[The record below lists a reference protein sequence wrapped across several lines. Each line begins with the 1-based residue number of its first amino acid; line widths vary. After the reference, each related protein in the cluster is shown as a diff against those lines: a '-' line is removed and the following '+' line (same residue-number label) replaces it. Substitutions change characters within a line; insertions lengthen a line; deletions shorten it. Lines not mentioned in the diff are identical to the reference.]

1 VTRKAGVV
9 DGATPVSGYCA
20 EGLEAVRA
28 AFVANFAERGEHGAA
43 VCVLVDG
50 EVVVDLVGGWADE
63 TGTRPWNPDTLVNV
77 YSASKG
83 VLATL
88 ALREIDA
95 GHLDLDQRVRD
106 LWPEF
111 AVGSKEGAT
120 VRHALSHRAAVPAI
134 RTPLTDED
142 LWHWDT
148 MAAAVA
154 ATEAWH
160 EPGATVIYH
169 TNTYGHLV
177 GELVRRAGGDRPA
190 VALRRAAE
198 LAGADIWYAL
208 PPAEQARCAE
218 VRFHVRAD
226 VSAALAAGVE
236 AGGVGA
242 MIGLAYANPPSYSSQ
257 GVVNTAAWRSAEVPS
272 TNGHASARGLARWY
286 AAILDGRLLPAELL
300 AEATRVQ
307 ASGPCPVLGEEAT
320 FGLGFVPATAR
331 RPLGT
336 NPRAFGHFGT
346 GGALGFGDPDAGV
359 AFGYVMNDVVPRW
372 QSTRNRA
379 LIDALYAAL

>member
-1 VTRKAGVV
+1 MTRVV
-9 DGATPVSGYCA
+9 DDTPVSGYCA
-20 EGLEAVRA
+20 DGLTAVRE

-50 EVVVDLVGGWADE
+50 EVVVDLVGGWADDE
-63 TGTRPWNPDTLVNV
+63 RTRPWTPDTLVNV
-77 YSASKG
+77 YSAGKG
-83 VLATL
+83 ILATL
-88 ALREIDA
+88 ALRQVEA
-95 GHLDLDQRVRD
+95 GTLDLDQRVSD

-111 AVGSKEGAT
+111 AVAGKEAAT
-120 VRHALSHRAAVPAI
+120 VRQALSHQAAVPAI
-134 RTPLTDED
+134 RQPLTDDD
-142 LWHWDT
+142 LWRWDAMT
-148 MAAAVA
+148 AALA

-160 EPGATVIYH
+160 EPGAAVIYH

-190 VALRRAAE
+190 AALRPAAE
-198 LAGADIWYAL
+198 AVGADVWYAL

-218 VRFHVRAD
+218 VRFHVRSD
-226 VSAALAAGVE
+226 LSAALAAGVE

-242 MIGLAYANPPSYSSQ
+242 MIGLAYGNPPSYSSQ
-257 GVVNTAAWRSAEVPS
+257 GVVNTAAWRAAEVPS

-286 AAILDGRLLPAELL
+286 AAIVDGRLLSPDLL

-320 FGLGFVPATAR
+320 FGLGFVPTTAR